1 MEKRA
6 AWLVPLL
13 VLVSCRESTPPDWG
27 IEDLRVEHLEAPLGL
42 DEPAPR
48 FTWKLASEARGE
60 RQSAYRIVVSR
71 SGETVWDSGKVSSSD
86 TTLVPCEGK
95 PLEAR
100 ARYQVEVE
108 AWNRAGSASATAESF
123 WETGMLGEWSGRWI
137 GFRTVESERTEESAP
152 SAYLRRSFTLD
163 APVESARLYATALGL
178 YEAHLNGTLVGEGV
192 FTPGW
197 TDYRRRIEYQTY
209 DVTPLLR
216 QGENVLEVV
225 LGDGWYAGTIGWEQ
239 KRHHYGPYPLGL
251 LAELHIEHENGERGL
266 IATDDSWNAS
276 EGPIRA
282 SDFLMGE
289 TYDARFE
296 PKGSFPASVL
306 SPPEVELVGQ
316 HSPLVERIEEIPA
329 RSRTVPSPG
338 VYVFDFGQ
346 NLVGFARLRV
356 ETEAGTRVE
365 IRFAEILAPDGNL
378 YTANLRT
385 ARSTDV
391 FIAKGGGP
399 EVFEPH
405 FTFHGFRY
413 AEIRGYPKEPA
424 LDALT
429 AIVVHSATPETG
441 VFETSSPLLNQL
453 QRNIAWSQRGN
464 FLSIPTDCP
473 QRDERLGWMG
483 DAQIF
488 ARTACFNADV
498 ASFFTKW
505 LQDVRDAQSDE
516 GAFSDVAPR
525 IVVTTDGSPGWGDAG
540 VIVPWTLYGCYGDE
554 RLLER
559 HYEAMKKW
567 VEHIRSANPDLIRKN
582 ELNNNYGDWVAIGSE
597 TSKELLATAFF
608 AHDADLLARIAR
620 VLGKQDDSSSYQ
632 DLFERIRMA
641 FVANFLDDEGRVLGD
656 TQTGYVLALRF
667 DLVPEKLR
675 EKAVSH
681 LVRAIDEKGGHLS
694 TGFLGVKHLL
704 PALGEGGRFD
714 VAYRLLLNDTFP
726 SWGYEIRNGATTI
739 WERWDGWTEE
749 KGFQDPGMNS
759 FNHYAFG
766 SVGEW
771 MYENVAGID
780 FDESAPAN
788 ERIVIWPRPGGGLT
802 HAQASYDSI
811 RGRIESDWNLE
822 GARFELTVTI
832 PVGTDALVHVP
843 GQVQDAD
850 GQAVLREEEGFTVFS
865 VGSGRY
871 RFSSRMSPQPER
883 SASPQASRE
892 ARSRGG
898 GAPRL

>member
-1 MEKRA
+1 
-6 AWLVPLL
+6 
-13 VLVSCRESTPPDWG
+13 
-27 IEDLRVEHLEAPLGL
+27 
-42 DEPAPR
+42 
-48 FTWKLASEARGE
+48 
-60 RQSAYRIVVSR
+60 
-71 SGETVWDSGKVSSSD
+71 
-86 TTLVPCEGK
+86 
-95 PLEAR
+95 
-100 ARYQVEVE
+100 
-108 AWNRAGSASATAESF
+108 
-123 WETGMLGEWSGRWI
+123 
-137 GFRTVESERTEESAP
+137 
-152 SAYLRRSFTLD
+152 
-163 APVESARLYATALGL
+163 L
-178 YEAHLNGTLVGEGV
+178 YEVHLNGARVGKGF

-216 QGENVLEVV
+216 QGENVLEAV
-225 LGDGWYAGTIGWEQ
+225 LGDGWYAGTIGWEK
-239 KRHHYGPYPLGL
+239 KRHHYGPYPLAF
-251 LAELHIEHENGERGL
+251 LAELDVEQENGERVV
-266 IATDDSWNAS
+266 ITTDDRWKGG
-276 EGPIRA
+276 EGPIRT

-289 TYDARFE
+289 TYDARNE
-296 PKGSFPASVL
+296 PNAASPVTL
-306 SPPEVELVGQ
+306 LARPEVELIGQ
-316 HSPLVERIEEIPA
+316 HSPLVEATEEIPA
-329 RSRTVPSPG
+329 RDRTEPSPG

-356 ETEAGTRVE
+356 EAEPGTRIE
-365 IRFAEILAPDGNL
+365 IRFAEMLAPDGNL
-378 YTANLRT
+378 YTTNLRT

-391 FIAKGGGP
+391 YVARGGAP

-413 AEIRGYPKEPA
+413 AEIRGYPGEPP

-429 AIVVHSATPETG
+429 AVVVHSAIPETG
-441 VFETSSPLLNQL
+441 VFETSIPLLDQL
-453 QRNIAWSQRGN
+453 QHNIDWSQRGN
-464 FLSIPTDCP
+464 FLSVPTDCP

-488 ARTACFNADV
+488 ARTACFNRDV

-505 LQDVRDAQSDE
+505 LQDVRDAQSE
-516 GAFSDVAPR
+516 AGAFSDVAPR

-540 VIVPWTLYGCYGDE
+540 VIVPWDLYRCYGDE

-559 HYEAMKKW
+559 HYDAMRKW
-567 VEHIRSANPDLIRKN
+567 VEHIRSANPDLIRRN
-582 ELNNNYGDWVAIGSE
+582 DLNNNYGDWVAIASE

-608 AHDADLLARIAR
+608 ARDADLLARAAR
-620 VLGKQDDSSSYQ
+620 VLGRDEDARSYQ
-632 DLFERIRMA
+632 ELFERIRAA
-641 FVANFLDDEGRVLGD
+641 FGAAFLDDDGRVHGD
-656 TQTGYVLALRF
+656 TQTGYVLALRL
-667 DLVPEKLR
+667 DLVPGELR
-675 EKAVSH
+675 EKTVSH
-681 LVRAIDEKGGHLS
+681 LVRAIEEKGGHLS

-714 VAYRLLLNDTFP
+714 VAYRLLMNETFP

-749 KGFQDPGMNS
+749 QGFQDPGMNS

-811 RGRIESDWNLE
+811 RGRIESEWNLE
-822 GARFELTVTI
+822 GAGFELTVTI

-883 SASPQASRE
+883 SASRRRVAKRE
-892 ARSRGG
+892 AVGVGPHGTERSEDFG
-898 GAPRL
+898 

>member
-1 MEKRA
+1 VA
-6 AWLVPLL
+6 LL
-13 VLVSCRESTPPDWG
+13 VLVSCSRESTPPDWVV
-27 IEDLRVEHLEAPLGL
+27 EDLRVEHLEAPLGL

-48 FTWKLASEARGE
+48 FTWKLISEARGE
-60 RQSAYRIVVSR
+60 KQSAYRILVSR

-86 TTLVPCEGK
+86 TTLVPYEGT

-108 AWNRAGSASATAESF
+108 AWNRDGSASASAESL
-123 WETGMLGEWSGRWI
+123 WETGMLGDWSARWI
-137 GFRTVESERTEESAP
+137 GFPTVDADRTPESAP
-152 SAYLRRSFTLD
+152 SPYLRRSFTLE
-163 APVESARLYATALGL
+163 APVKSARLYATALGL
-178 YEAHLNGTLVGEGV
+178 YEANLNGTRVGKGI

-225 LGDGWYAGTIGWEQ
+225 LGDGWYAGTIGWEK
-239 KRHHYGPYPLGL
+239 KRHHYGPYPLGF
-251 LAELHIEHENGERGL
+251 LAELHVEHENGERAV
-266 IATDDSWNAS
+266 IATDDGWKAS

-289 TYDARFE
+289 TYDAQLA
-296 PKGSFPASVL
+296 PSGSFPVSVL
-306 SPPEVELVGQ
+306 PPPAAELVGQ
-316 HSPLVERIEEIPA
+316 HSPLVERMEEIPA
-329 RSRTVPSPG
+329 GSRTEPSPG

-356 ETEAGTRVE
+356 EAEAGTRVE
-365 IRFAEILAPDGNL
+365 IRFAEILAPDGSL

-385 ARSTDV
+385 AQSTDV
-391 FIAKGGGP
+391 YIARGGGP

-413 AEIRGYPKEPA
+413 AEIRGYPGGEPA

-429 AIVVHSATPETG
+429 AVVVHSATPETG
-441 VFETSSPLLNQL
+441 LFETSSPLLDRL
-453 QRNIAWSQRGN
+453 QRNIVWSQRGN
-464 FLSIPTDCP
+464 FLSVPTDCP

-488 ARTACFNADV
+488 ARTACFNSDV
-498 ASFFTKW
+498 ASFFTRW
-505 LQDVRDAQSDE
+505 LEDVRDAQSDE

-540 VIVPWTLYGCYGDE
+540 VIVPWTLYRCYGDE

-559 HYEAMKKW
+559 HYEAMRSW
-567 VEHIRSANPDLIRKN
+567 VEYIRSANPDLIRKN
-582 ELNNNYGDWVAIGSE
+582 KLNNNYGDWVAIGSE

-608 AHDADLLARIAR
+608 AHDADLLARTAR
-620 VLGKQDDSSSYQ
+620 VLGREDDWSSYQ
-632 DLFERIRMA
+632 ALFERIRAA
-641 FVANFLDDEGRVLGD
+641 FVAAFLDDQGRVLGD

-667 DLVPEKLR
+667 DLVPGELR
-675 EKAVSH
+675 EKTVSH
-681 LVRAIDEKGGHLS
+681 LVRAIEEKGGHLS

-714 VAYRLLLNDTFP
+714 VAYRLLMNETFP

-802 HAQASYDSI
+802 HARASYDSI
-811 RGRIESDWNLE
+811 RGGIESDWNLE
-822 GARFELTVTI
+822 GARFELTVAI
-832 PVGTDALVHVP
+832 PVGTDALVYVP
-843 GQVQDAD
+843 GEVQDAD
-850 GQAVLREEEGFTVFS
+850 GQTVLREQEGFTVFAI
-865 VGSGRY
+865 GSGRY
-871 RFSSRMSPQPER
+871 RFSSRMSPEPER
-883 SASPQASRE
+883 SASRRRVAKRE
-892 ARSRGG
+892 AVGVRPHGTDLEGS
-898 GAPRL
+898 